1 MNIKFKRNFTP
12 LMIAVFA
19 IFALFTFGCD
29 PATNVNTAN
38 NTAANNSNTAKT
50 TTTPAPVAAPVGAP
64 LTTNVLGSP
73 TAAVTVEEFAD
84 YQCPACGGAYP
95 TMKEIQSA
103 YGDRIRF
110 IFRNFPLAIPA
121 HDKAYKAALAAEA
134 AAMQGKFWAMQDML
148 FTNQQSWSPS
158 SNFDEVLKDYA
169 NKLNLDVKQFES
181 DMNGMATKS
190 RVDADKA
197 RGQALGF
204 SSTPTVYINGKM
216 VPFADLNV
224 PKLKQMIDAEL
235 QAAAAKTPEPATEK
249 PVSESG
255 SAKDSEKPAKAD
267 DKSANSKESKK

>member
-1 MNIKFKRNFTP
+1 MNIKFKRTFTP
-12 LMIAVFA
+12 LMIAAFA
-19 IFALFTFGCD
+19 IFALFSFGCD
-29 PATNVNTAN
+29 PAPNGNTAN
-38 NTAANNSNTAKT
+38 NSTANNNNTAKT

-73 TAAVTVEEFAD
+73 TASVTVEEFAD
-84 YQCPACGGAYP
+84 YQCPACGSAYP

-134 AAMQGKFWAMQDML
+134 AAMQGKFWAMQDLL

-158 SNFDEVLKDYA
+158 SDFDAVLKDYA

-216 VPFADLNV
+216 VPFADLNA

-235 QAAAAKTPEPATEK
+235 QAAAAKTPEPAK
-249 PVSESG
+249 PVSESAP
-255 SAKDSEKPAKAD
+255 SKDAEKPAKAD
-267 DKSANSKESKK
+267 DKAANSKETKK